1 MKTPPFAFGTKSET
15 LARLKPLLLQ
25 SRVLPMQFFSV
36 ECWQN
41 APTACLQQIASLECA
56 QVVIRSSAQ
65 LEDGASDSM
74 AGAFLSC
81 LNVPADNLVL
91 LKKSIDAVVA
101 SFSCAPNP
109 RNQVLIQ
116 PMLTNIQM
124 SGVVMTHD
132 LQRGAPYYLI
142 NYDDESGQT
151 DTITG
156 GCGVE
161 KSVMI
166 YRESHLDAIRSPR
179 LRTLMQACRELE
191 GVCGGVPLDIEF
203 AIDHQGQVYILQV
216 RRISLYRQ
224 WHPVT
229 ERRVARQL
237 EHVKHFLELHMG
249 HSDGL
254 YGKRSVLGDMPDWN
268 PAEIIGANPRPL
280 AVSLYR
286 LLITD
291 SVWREG
297 RAAMGYHHPRHQ
309 PLMLLVGQH
318 PFIDVR
324 ASFNSLLP
332 AGLSA
337 EVATLL
343 VDSWIDRLVDNP
355 QWHDK
360 VEFDIV
366 PTCFDFDFD
375 QQFSSRYSGLLSA
388 EQLVEY
394 RTALL
399 DLTKHLIGGRGL
411 GSLGFSLAQIHCREQ
426 TQYARGRFAYARLE
440 SVRDLLLECREQGTF
455 HFSIIARHAFVA
467 ESMLRS
473 ACRLNVLAHDRVA
486 LWKTSITTVSGQLT
500 EEFQAVCD
508 GSASTEAFLSRF
520 GHLRPGT
527 YDITSLRYD
536 ERSDLFI
543 ESGLTQSPVGNSEF
557 CWQPRELAGMEALL
571 AENSWGISAQDF
583 FVYASSAIAGREYA
597 KLVFTRDLSDA
608 LACLT
613 LWGAENGL
621 SRDDL
626 SFLEIERLLALLIC
640 PMLDDL
646 DRQLLNE
653 VSHNKSRC
661 EDASLI
667 KLSHLILEP
676 SEIFVAP
683 IHRALANFIGQ
694 QCIEAPLLVLSAGVC
709 ASQSFC
715 GKLVCIENA
724 DPGYD
729 WIFTRGIAGLITKFG
744 GANSH
749 MAIRC
754 AEFGI
759 PAAIG
764 CGEQLYGRLRTG
776 AKGVLNCRD
785 KSVTLL

>member
-1 MKTPPFAFGTKSET
+1 
-15 LARLKPLLLQ
+15 
-25 SRVLPMQFFSV
+25 
-36 ECWQN
+36 
-41 APTACLQQIASLECA
+41 
-56 QVVIRSSAQ
+56 
-65 LEDGASDSM
+65 
-74 AGAFLSC
+74 
-81 LNVPADNLVL
+81 
-91 LKKSIDAVVA
+91 
-101 SFSCAPNP
+101 
-109 RNQVLIQ
+109 
-116 PMLTNIQM
+116 
-124 SGVVMTHD
+124 
-132 LQRGAPYYLI
+132 
-142 NYDDESGQT
+142 
-151 DTITG
+151 
-156 GCGVE
+156 
-161 KSVMI
+161 
-166 YRESHLDAIRSPR
+166 
-179 LRTLMQACRELE
+179 
-191 GVCGGVPLDIEF
+191 
-203 AIDHQGQVYILQV
+203 
-216 RRISLYRQ
+216 
-224 WHPVT
+224 
-229 ERRVARQL
+229 
-237 EHVKHFLELHMG
+237 
-249 HSDGL
+249 
-254 YGKRSVLGDMPDWN
+254 
-268 PAEIIGANPRPL
+268 
-280 AVSLYR
+280 
-286 LLITD
+286 
-291 SVWREG
+291 
-297 RAAMGYHHPRHQ
+297 
-309 PLMLLVGQH
+309 MLLVGQH

-343 VDSWIDRLVDNP
+343 VDSWIERLVNNP

-375 QQFSSRYSGLLSA
+375 QLFSSRYSGLLSE

-426 TQYARGRFAYARLE
+426 TQLARGRFACARLE

-473 ACRLNVLAHDRVA
+473 ACRLNVLAYDRVA

-500 EEFQAVCD
+500 KEFQAVCD

-543 ESGLTQSPVGNSEF
+543 ESGLIQSSVGNSEF
-557 CWQPRELAGMEALL
+557 CWQPRELAGMDALL
-571 AENSWGISAQDF
+571 AENSWGMSAQDF

-626 SFLEIERLLALLIC
+626 SFLEIERLLALLTC

-709 ASQSFC
+709 ASQSLLRKT
-715 GKLVCIENA
+715 GVHRERR
-724 DPGYD
+724 PG
-729 WIFTRGIAGLITKFG
+729 L
-744 GANSH
+744 
-749 MAIRC
+749 
-754 AEFGI
+754 
-759 PAAIG
+759 
-764 CGEQLYGRLRTG
+764 RLDIYPRYCW
-776 AKGVLNCRD
+776 AYH
-785 KSVTLL
+785 